1 MRPVSL
7 RRPVT
12 GCRGTRHL
20 ATRFFRYRWLRMS
33 LTTPIYGMPCYRQ
46 AGICYDQRVWMLKCL
61 PVLNT
66 KTWKVMR
73 NIENEVVLGGYG
85 SLEAIGYVTIW
96 MITYDFLFVFNYR
109 LCMHLHRSRFL
120 NVASYLSRVA
130 EFNPHQLHFPTCE
143 NENDPVPFHHITHT
157 GIKHCASYMA
167 GTLLTCRSKC
177 SDNIALYVCSV
188 WSKSTLLCT
197 ASSLWLVSEV

>member
-1 MRPVSL
+1 MIAHEPDHAHL
-7 RRPVT
+7 RDALLSSGWDLLWSTCLDVKMSTCTQYEDMKGDAKYRKWGGFRRLWVT
-12 GCRGTRHL
+12 RGHRLCHHL
-20 ATRFFRYRWLRMS
+20 NDHIRL
-33 LTTPIYGMPCYRQ
+33 PI
-46 AGICYDQRVWMLKCL
+46 RVYSW
-61 PVLNT
+61 
-66 KTWKVMR
+66 
-73 NIENEVVLGGYG
+73 
-85 SLEAIGYVTIW
+85 
-96 MITYDFLFVFNYR
+96 